1 MQTNQLPPPLHWTVC
16 VCVHCVC
23 IACALRAMPI
33 CIRPRQGLVTAHD
46 RYASQTG
53 AGVHCAG
60 LANVYRAEART
71 LPYALRKMRLHCVL
85 CIFALRFMRVHCVL
99 CVYIAFYARVHCV
112 KCVCIALNTC
122 ALRHHHHHSSSSSSS
137 ICVHCVNACALRKM
151 CVHCV
156 LCVRIVQNVFALRF
170 VHLCIA
176 FYACALRFK
185 RVYCVLCMCALQ

>member
-1 MQTNQLPPPLHWTVC
+1 MHCIVCVCIALYANKPTTTTTALDCMC

-33 CIRPRQGLVTAHD
+33 CIGPRQGLVTAHD
-46 RYASQTG
+46 RYARQTG

-85 CIFALRFMRVHCVL
+85 CICALRFMRVYCVL
-99 CVYIAFYARVHCV
+99 CVCIAFWLCFIHMHCIV
-112 KCVCIALNTC
+112 CVCIALYANKPTSTTTTT
-122 ALRHHHHHSSSSSSS
+122 AL
-137 ICVHCVNACALRKM
+137 HCM

-156 LCVRIVQNVFALRF
+156 WI
-170 VHLCIA
+170 
-176 FYACALRFK
+176 ACALR
-185 RVYCVLCMCALQ
+185 CMHVLCTSICIGPRQWLVTAHDRYMDL